1 MSKNI
6 LHTLADTLNAAAN
19 TLRTA
24 AIEADE
30 LEAADIEAEAAA
42 DIEAETAA
50 DVEAE
55 VDTIPKTATIE
66 KDVEAEAE
74 IVEFIDKVSKDKPND
89 FDERLKKAMEILKGR
104 V

>member
-24 AIEADE
+24 AIEDDE
-30 LEAADIEAEAAA
+30 LETAAVETEATEVQ
-42 DIEAETAA
+42 ETA
-50 DVEAE
+50 
-55 VDTIPKTATIE
+55 ATIE

-89 FDERLKKAMEILKGR
+89 FEERLKRAMEILKGR
-104 V
+104 K